1 MEQWVFSVFLRKMV
15 GGPWLWSQRRSSLM
29 RLELNL
35 LKILFMLP
43 IIFIIIYSLLFDIFF
58 SDSLPLICS
67 WSWGVPII
75 FTCIYSCS
83 GS

>member
-1 MEQWVFSVFLRKMV
+1 
-15 GGPWLWSQRRSSLM
+15 M

-67 WSWGVPII
+67 
-75 FTCIYSCS
+75 
-83 GS
+83 